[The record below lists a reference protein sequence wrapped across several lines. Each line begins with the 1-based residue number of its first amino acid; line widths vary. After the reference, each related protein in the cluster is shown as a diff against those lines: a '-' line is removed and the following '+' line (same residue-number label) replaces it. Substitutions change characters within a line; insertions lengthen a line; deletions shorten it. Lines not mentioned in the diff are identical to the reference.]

1 MLKILIRRHPGL
13 ISTSTTLA
21 RLSFSSSA
29 KPEASAA
36 ADDRPSRSDLD
47 VKLLKHPTKVP
58 QKPHI
63 SDIDR
68 RQRLNQPA
76 RIAVDDQTVQLLE
89 RLSLVDLDSK
99 EAHRTLEDSIEFA
112 SRILT
117 IDTEGVEPLYTV
129 LEKERLRL
137 REDVV
142 SDGNIQE
149 DVLANARVTEEEYFV
164 APPGNIPLEQDS
176 TGRHKE

>member
-1 MLKILIRRHPGL
+1 MLKILVRSHPGL
-13 ISTSTTLA
+13 IASRKTLE

-29 KPEASAA
+29 KPEA
-36 ADDRPSRSDLD
+36 DDERANRNYLD
-47 VKLLKHPTKVP
+47 VKHLKHPTKVP

-68 RQRLNQPA
+68 QQRLNQPA
-76 RIAVDDQTVQLLE
+76 RISVDEQTVQLLE

-99 EAHRTLEDSIEFA
+99 EAHKTLEDSIEFA

-129 LEKERLRL
+129 LEKQKLTL
-137 REDVV
+137 REDIV
-142 SDGNIQE
+142 SDGNIQD

-176 TGRHKE
+176 SGKFKE

>member
-1 MLKILIRRHPGL
+1 MLRILIRSRRGL
-13 ISTSTTLA
+13 FATRSTLA

-29 KPEASAA
+29 KPEAAAA
-36 ADDRPSRSDLD
+36 ADERASRSSWN
-47 VKLLKHPTKVP
+47 VKLLRHPTKVP

-68 RQRLNQPA
+68 QQRLNQPA

-99 EAHRTLEDSIEFA
+99 EAHKTLEDSIEFA

-129 LEKERLRL
+129 LEKQKLTL

-176 TGRHKE
+176 SGKHKQ